1 MKATGLAERNFLLV
15 CLSHVVGYFG
25 DALLRPVLPLY
36 LVSQG
41 RGEFFVG
48 IVLGTFNLVSFFARP
63 VVGALVDSR
72 GPRTVLRG
80 AGLALGLT
88 PLGYLLPFTPVLF
101 LTRALHG
108 ISWGGLNV
116 AGSVWAGALA
126 PTARRAEA
134 LGYFTMAQRIGSA
147 VAPALGLWMA
157 SEAGFVYVFVL
168 SSLSCACVF
177 AVAHAGK
184 MPALPVRGLGPW
196 RGRVFEGTALYP
208 SLLQALSTATA
219 VPVLTFMPL
228 YFRHLGLSGIE
239 LYFLAVGITGIAG
252 RLIVGPWADRMGRMP
267 AVLAGFL
274 LQLGALALFGAS
286 QEAGWLIAAG
296 VVYTFGW
303 AWSEPSL
310 YALAIDRV
318 GDERRGVAMATFT
331 ASFQAGTGVGSVV
344 GGFVI
349 ERLGYEA
356 LYEWSFVPAA
366 LALGIIAL
374 GTRRRQRSARAR

>member
-1 MKATGLAERNFLLV
+1 M

-25 DALLRPVLPLY
+25 NALLGPVLPLF

-48 IVLGTFNLVSFFARP
+48 IVLGTFNIVSFVARP
-63 VVGALVDSR
+63 FTGALVDSR
-72 GPRTVLRG
+72 GPRIVLRA
-80 AGLALGLT
+80 AGLALGLA
-88 PLGYLLPFTPVLF
+88 PLGYLVPFTPALF
-101 LTRALHG
+101 LTRAVHG
-108 ISWGGLNV
+108 LGWAGLNV

-157 SEAGFVYVFVL
+157 SGAGFVYAFLL
-168 SSLSCACVF
+168 SSVACACVI
-177 AVAHAGK
+177 AVAQAGR
-184 MPALPVRGLGPW
+184 MPALPARSLGPW
-196 RGRVFEGTALYP
+196 RGRVFEGTALYA

-228 YFRHLGLSGIE
+228 YFRHLSLPGIE
-239 LYFLAVGITGIAG
+239 LYFLAVGVTGIAG

-274 LQLGALALFGAS
+274 LQVGALLLFSVS

-318 GDERRGVAMATFT
+318 PEERRGVAMATFT
-331 ASFQAGTGVGSVV
+331 ASFQAGTGVGSVL
-344 GGFVI
+344 GGFLI

-356 LYEWSFVPAA
+356 LYGWSFVPAV
-366 LALGIIAL
+366 LGLGLIAM
-374 GTRRRQRSARAR
+374 GWRARPSTGSG

>member
-1 MKATGLAERNFLLV
+1 M
-15 CLSHVVGYFG
+15 
-25 DALLRPVLPLY
+25 LPLY

-41 RGEFFVG
+41 RGEFFIG
-48 IVLGTFNLVSFFARP
+48 IVLGTFNVVSFFARP
-63 VVGALVDSR
+63 VVGALVDRR

-88 PLGYLLPFTPVLF
+88 PLGYLVQATPVLF

-108 ISWGGLNV
+108 IGWGGLNV
-116 AGSVWAGALA
+116 AGSVWAGGLA
-126 PTARRAEA
+126 PTTRRAEA

-147 VAPALGLWMA
+147 VAPALGLWVA
-157 SEAGFVYVFVL
+157 SGAGFVYVFLLAALAGSAVM
-168 SSLSCACVF
+168 
-177 AVAHAGK
+177 AVAHAGRV
-184 MPALPVRGLGPW
+184 APVSGRTLGPW
-196 RGRVFEGTALYP
+196 QGRVFEGSALYA

-239 LYFLAVGITGIAG
+239 LYFLAVGVTGIAG

-267 AVLAGFL
+267 AVLVGFL
-274 LQLGALALFGAS
+274 LQLGALAMFGVF
-286 QEAGWLIAAG
+286 QEAGVLIAAG

-318 GDERRGVAMATFT
+318 GEERRGVAMGTFT
-331 ASFQAGTGVGSVV
+331 ASFQAGTGLGSVIA
-344 GGFVI
+344 GLLI

-356 LYEWSFVPAA
+356 LYGWAFAPAA
-366 LALGIIAL
+366 VGLGFIAL
-374 GTRRRQRSARAR
+374 GMRRWRR